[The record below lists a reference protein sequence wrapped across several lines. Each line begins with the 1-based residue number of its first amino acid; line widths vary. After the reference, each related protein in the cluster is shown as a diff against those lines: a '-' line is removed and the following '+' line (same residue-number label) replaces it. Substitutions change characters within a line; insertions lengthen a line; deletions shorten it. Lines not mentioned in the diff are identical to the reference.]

1 MSRNRRN
8 RNGQTDPELSP
19 ADAAPLTLIQTTAA
33 GDALA
38 AQKSKEMGL
47 RLAAKDQNSAPLT
60 GDPDLDRAIE
70 HGAKVIAEF
79 RDELLAASE
88 ERILAAI
95 TAEDSPKARV
105 LESIRR
111 RTGRAAKTNRTCP
124 KCGEET
130 FLVEWSKEQPDGST
144 FRERRCKTCGH
155 VGERIAPAEKEP
167 E

>member
-8 RNGQTDPELSP
+8 RNGQQSTGTASERPDGEVELSTAVSP
-19 ADAAPLTLIQTTAA
+19 SEEQIAPLTEYAEVEQAMKILQANRDPDYVPPGFGHPANVETV
-33 GDALA
+33 LA
-38 AQKSKEMGL
+38 AE
-47 RLAAKDQNSAPLT
+47 P
-60 GDPDLDRAIE
+60 
-70 HGAKVIAEF
+70 
-79 RDELLAASE
+79 
-88 ERILAAI
+88 
-95 TAEDSPKARV
+95 DSPKARV